1 MHPSGAGAHNHAVH
15 TVMGED
21 FIGPPLCSHVLMQA
35 LGTAVL
41 AGACVTKVPQVGMH
55 AAIGSPHVIVLAG
68 WIGAGSHSDVSPA
81 LVVGTGMDPLYR

>member
-21 FIGPPLCSHVLMQA
+21 FIGPPLCSHVLVQA

-41 AGACVTKVPQVGMH
+41 AGACSHCIPHMH
-55 AAIGSPHVIVLAG
+55 AGSGHG
-68 WIGAGSHSDVSPA
+68 GAGRGMRHQSA
-81 LVVGTGMDPLYR
+81 TGRYACGHR